1 MINRDAET
9 PFYPPYLRNVNFGS
23 FGTRHHHG
31 FEVVELGKGLLGG
44 RTGFVSGFVEDFVDL
59 ILEGLT
65 QRVTRSRLQLVVV
78 SLLDNVNHLVEDEKE
93 GHYNRK

>member
-1 MINRDAET
+1 M
-9 PFYPPYLRNVNFGS
+9 
-23 FGTRHHHG
+23 
-31 FEVVELGKGLLGG
+31 GG

-78 SLLDNVNHLVEDEKE
+78 SLLDNVYDLVE
-93 GHYNRK
+93 GVRKRGWPELSEAR